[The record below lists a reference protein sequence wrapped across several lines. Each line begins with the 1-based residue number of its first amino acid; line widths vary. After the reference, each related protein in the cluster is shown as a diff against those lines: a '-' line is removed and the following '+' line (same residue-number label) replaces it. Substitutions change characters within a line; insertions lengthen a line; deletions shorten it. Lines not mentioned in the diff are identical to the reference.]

1 MADVYWRRV
10 ARGWQLKFRLE
21 TGNVKRFDGFR
32 EDDKKSIYDFL
43 SGELGKTL
51 ETQVIIKIYEA
62 IILINIFH

>member
-1 MADVYWRRV
+1 MTDVYWRRV

-32 EDDKKSIYDFL
+32 EDDKKSIHDFL

-51 ETQVIIKIYEA
+51 ESQVIFK
-62 IILINIFH
+62 